1 MGTIT
6 YSNDDLELDVNDK
19 TYRVAVEASTSY
31 YFSPGRM
38 YIPNGD
44 PGYPDESDFELQ
56 GVNAIWYQ
64 YDEETD
70 DETEVKP
77 TTEREVAL
85 DEYLND
91 LDLDE
96 WNEPEPDYDD

>member
-1 MGTIT
+1 
-6 YSNDDLELDVNDK
+6 
-19 TYRVAVEASTSY
+19 
-31 YFSPGRM
+31 M